1 MRSVQ
6 CFSKTSRII
15 TKTMTSKTKYTW
27 TFSAPSASKAAPESA
42 SKKDHWVRGEGHPEE
57 VKGFRNPWESSRDF
71 TFPEL
76 FKSMMRHKFL
86 SGNSQ
91 KPDTTL
97 STVPVRTSTFLPAA
111 TCPNLLRATWLG
123 HACYFVEFPTGL
135 RVLFDPV
142 LEDRCSPFSW
152 IGHKRFTP
160 PPCDISDLP
169 IIDCVVISHSH
180 YDHLS
185 YPTVL
190 EIQKHHPSVKFCV
203 PKGLKKWFVDCG
215 IENAIELDWWE
226 DVSLKLAY
234 TTEDNAPSVSSQDDF
249 IASATI
255 SCLPCQHTSAR
266 TPFDKATTL
275 WASWSVSSGGKSVYF
290 AGDTGYRSVP
300 YVPKEVDDW
309 GADYADLPVCAAFKE
324 IGEFRGPFDLGLI
337 PIGAYRP
344 RHVLSTVHSNPYDA
358 VEIFKDTRC
367 KKAIGIH
374 WGTWAVA
381 EEDVMEPPSLLKD
394 ALVKS
399 GLPESD
405 VFDVCGIGESREF

>member
-1 MRSVQ
+1 
-6 CFSKTSRII
+6 
-15 TKTMTSKTKYTW
+15 MTSKRKYTW
-27 TFSAPSASKAAPESA
+27 TFSAPSPSKAAPESA
-42 SKKDHWVRGEGHPEE
+42 SKKTHWVRDESQPEE
-57 VKGFRNPWESSRDF
+57 IKGFRNPWESSRDF
-71 TFPEL
+71 TFPEI

-97 STVPVRTSTFLPAA
+97 STVPVTKPIFLPAA
-111 TCPNLLRATWLG
+111 TCPDLLRATWLG

-142 LEDRCSPFSW
+142 FEERCSPFSW
-152 IGHKRFTP
+152 MGHKRFTP
-160 PPCDISDLP
+160 TPCDISDIP

-203 PKGLKKWFVDCG
+203 PKGLKRWFQDCG
-215 IENAIELDWWE
+215 IDNVIELDWWE
-226 DVSLKLAY
+226 DVNLEL
-234 TTEDNAPSVSSQDDF
+234 TTTTDNNTSDSTSIPPPHGISAT
-249 IASATI
+249 ATI

-290 AGDTGYRSVP
+290 AGDTGYRVVP
-300 YVPKEVDDW
+300 HLPKDVDDW
-309 GADYADLPVCAAFKE
+309 GSEYADLPVCPAFKE
-324 IGEFRGPFDLGLI
+324 IGEFVGPFDLGLI

-344 RHVLSTVHSNPYDA
+344 RHVLSTVHSNPYDS

-367 KKAIGIH
+367 KNAIAIH

-381 EEDVMEPPSLLKD
+381 EEDVMEPPRLLKD

-399 GLPESD
+399 GLPEHG